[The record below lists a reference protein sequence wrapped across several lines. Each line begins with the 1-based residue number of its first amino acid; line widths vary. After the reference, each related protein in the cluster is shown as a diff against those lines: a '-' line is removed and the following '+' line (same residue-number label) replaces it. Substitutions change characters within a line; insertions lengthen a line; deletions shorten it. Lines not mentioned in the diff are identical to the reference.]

1 MNRRS
6 GQRKQNQPQHH
17 EEEVEQEEEVVHSPQ
32 VAQVVQ
38 EDSLEDSVGDQ
49 EEDGQEE
56 EVQEGDEYIK
66 EEETET
72 EAITQDGVSFT
83 VRTSDGL
90 ESFEGMSS
98 VKIIKVVPL
107 PHARSEVWSY
117 FGFIADDEGEIQDK
131 RKAICKICATTLSYS
146 GNTTNLFTHLKSM
159 HPEAKPQKLAP
170 TNRNPKSGVRRS
182 KRTIYDVLSGS
193 TLSLNPVVT
202 STATTSV
209 PSTQVVAATPK
220 TIVIRSIPWGS
231 SESDGAD
238 GVISNVTEQEA
249 PNGVSETAGGSSNKK
264 TKTCSANDVTN
275 AIVDMLVKDC
285 RPVSLIEG
293 KGFQALLQL
302 LAPNYKVPDS
312 KTLEVL
318 LKKRYENVRQEFII
332 KGMSGDRELS

>member
-1 MNRRS
+1 M
-6 GQRKQNQPQHH
+6 
-17 EEEVEQEEEVVHSPQ
+17 VHSPQ

-49 EEDGQEE
+49 EDDGQEE

-231 SESDGAD
+231 SESDGVD
-238 GVISNVTEQEA
+238 GVLSNVTEQET